1 MGLASR
7 SWSSCLAVVPE
18 PTREWK
24 PEMAPQAMV
33 TNRAGNI
40 VPSLVMGSL
49 KAVKAGISM
58 WAASAPVRPAP
69 MTPTAA
75 ITIMP

>member
-1 MGLASR
+1 
-7 SWSSCLAVVPE
+7 VPE

-33 TNRAGNI
+33 TNRAGNTEPRELP
-40 VPSLVMGSL
+40 VGARVSTQP
-49 KAVKAGISM
+49 VKAGMSM

-75 ITIMP
+75 MIIMAYSRKELR

>member
-1 MGLASR
+1 M
-7 SWSSCLAVVPE
+7 AVVPE

-33 TNRAGNI
+33 TNRAGNM
-40 VPSLVMGSL
+40 VPREVALMVSTQP
-49 KAVKAGISM
+49 VKAGMSL

-69 MTPTAA
+69 ITPTAA
-75 ITIMP
+75 MTIMPYSRKEDR